1 MSTSNFDIAIIGA
14 GAAGLHLS
22 LAMKGESF
30 FQHKRILIL
39 EKSAKDQNDRTWCF
53 WEKGEGLWD
62 TLLQQSWSKGDFFTV
77 ENAVPLS
84 LTPYRYKMLR
94 AIDFYEFAKKEILS
108 SPLFHWVNED
118 VQAVKNG
125 TPIQINGLKSYYSA
139 DYVFDSRIP
148 EEFFQVKDSYT
159 RLLQHFKGWVIRS
172 KTDIFDPDR
181 FTMMDF
187 RLLWP
192 NSTSFTYVLP
202 LNKREALV
210 EFTLFTPALL
220 QDSDYDIYLQRY
232 LSEILKLE
240 EYEIME
246 HEQGVIPMTDFPFE
260 NYSKGNHV
268 RIGTGGGWVKP
279 STGYSFKNCERNS
292 RKLVANLK
300 SGKPIINGIH
310 KLNFR
315 LYDALFLDVLYRQ
328 NERGPRLFEIMYTQ
342 FPMQKIFAF
351 LDDQTSLAEDVFIT
365 IRFPWLPFLHS
376 ITKLIA
382 RFWKK

>member
-1 MSTSNFDIAIIGA
+1 MSSTNFDIAIIGA
-14 GAAGLHLS
+14 GAAGLHLA
-22 LAMKGESF
+22 LAMKDDSF

-62 TLLQQSWSKGDFFTV
+62 TLLQQSWSKGDFFTTD
-77 ENAVPLS
+77 NAVPLS
-84 LTPYRYKMLR
+84 LSPYRYKMLR
-94 AIDFYEFAKKEILS
+94 AIDFYEFAKKEIMAN
-108 SPLFHWVNED
+108 PLFQWVTED
-118 VQAVKNG
+118 VQAVEND
-125 TPIQINGLKSYYSA
+125 TPIQIRGLKANYVA
-139 DYVFDSRIP
+139 EYVFDSRIP
-148 EEFFQVKDSYT
+148 EEFFQAKDSYT

-172 KTDIFDPDR
+172 KTDLFDPDR

-187 RLLWP
+187 RLLCP
-192 NSTSFTYVLP
+192 NSTNFTYVLP

-220 QDSDYDIYLQRY
+220 NNSDYDIHLQRY
-232 LSEILKLE
+232 ISEILKLE
-240 EYEIME
+240 EYEIIE
-246 HEQGVIPMTDFPFE
+246 HEHGVIPMTDFPFE
-260 NYSKGNHV
+260 NYSKGNHI

-292 RKLVANLK
+292 RQLVANLK
-300 SGKPIINGIH
+300 SSKPILNGIH

-328 NERGPRLFEIMYTQ
+328 NERGPKLFEIMYTKI
-342 FPMQKIFAF
+342 PVQKIFAF
-351 LDDQTSLAEDVFIT
+351 LDNQTSLAEDASIT

-376 ITKLIA
+376 ITKLFA